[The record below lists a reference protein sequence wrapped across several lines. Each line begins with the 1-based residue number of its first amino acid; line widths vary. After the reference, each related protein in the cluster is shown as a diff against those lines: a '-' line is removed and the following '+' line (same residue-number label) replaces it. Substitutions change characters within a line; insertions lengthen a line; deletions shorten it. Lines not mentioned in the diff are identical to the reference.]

1 MIQIEGLSPKQHI
14 IADALWECQTEGEV
28 QQLFEV
34 FPVKEVLL
42 VKEMMI
48 AATMDTI
55 VNDDVDEA
63 KQYLQRFQ

>member
-14 IADALWECQTEGEV
+14 IADAIWECDSTDELIT
-28 QQLFEV
+28 LFEV
-34 FPVKEVLL
+34 FPMQEVIT

>member
-1 MIQIEGLSPKQHI
+1 MIHIEGLSVKQHI
-14 IADALWECQTEGEV
+14 IADALWECDSTDELMT
-28 QQLFEV
+28 LFEV
-34 FPVKEVLL
+34 FPMQEVIT